1 MIVLVIG
8 GNRFVGKDIVRVLSE
23 WSECEMIYVFNR
35 TGRGHYKSKKVRLLI
50 GDRNVSKDLEQIP
63 WGFIDYVVDM
73 CLYKTA
79 QFDKISK
86 YVKRKNYVFVSS
98 IASQLD
104 PVLSGFE
111 DYGRQKLLLEEEIRG
126 TVWKNCIVRPT
137 YVLSS
142 PGVHS
147 HIARDQYFLDCLYN
161 GVPIQIDGDG
171 EAELSFTFA
180 DDVIRTITT
189 MIFHRWNDSLD
200 PAHREV
206 NLASSPITVID
217 LIKIFEKHSKK
228 KAELF
233 FNSPDSPFDNKR
245 VVFPDKIEP
254 THFVELN
261 SGVKRLVEE
270 YEKALQK

>member
-1 MIVLVIG
+1 MNVLIFG
-8 GNRFVGKDIVRVLSE
+8 GNRFIGRDVVRELSE
-23 WSECEMIYVFNR
+23 WSECDMIYVFNR
-35 TGRGHYKSKKVRLLI
+35 TGRGHHKSKKVRLLI

-63 WGFIDYVVDM
+63 WGYVDYVVDM
-73 CLYKTA
+73 CLYETE
-79 QFDKISK
+79 QFDKIKDRVTKKS
-86 YVKRKNYVFVSS
+86 YIFVSS
-98 IASQLD
+98 IASQVD

-147 HIARDQYFLDCLYN
+147 HIPRDQYFLDCLYN

-171 EAELSFTFA
+171 KAELSFTFA
-180 DDVIRTITT
+180 DDVVRTITT

-206 NLASSPITVID
+206 NLATRPITVIN
-217 LIKIFEKHSKK
+217 LIRLFEKHSGK

-254 THFVELN
+254 TYFVELN

-270 YEKALQK
+270 YEKTR